1 MLAHESMLART
12 RWSVALAAAF
22 ALSTSYIDRQALS
35 ILAPT
40 VRDALHIDHRGY
52 GALIGGFSVAFL
64 VGAPLASRIVDKLG
78 PRSGLALSL
87 VVWSVVS
94 ALHGMASSFVALL
107 LLRVLLGA
115 SEAPSLPGAARA
127 VRRVLPPGSRSA
139 GYSLLF
145 TGSSLGAIIAAP
157 LVIGLNIAFGWK
169 IAFVAVSLIG
179 LLWLPLWLGATK
191 GTQTTLLRP
200 YAEPRQRIEEVTW
213 SEVLG
218 QPAVKR
224 ALILLALTAPAVGF
238 VYSWYA
244 QVLVERF
251 YEGQNDLWRY
261 LWVPPLFFEV
271 GAVAFGWGAAR
282 ERGKSGHTRP
292 LVIVGA
298 VLVAALCGVPYV
310 SSAGAATMLAGIA
323 MFGAGGIHVI
333 ATTDVL
339 GRVPAQLA
347 ARAGAATS
355 GVQTLVFAISAPL
368 IGTVLDATTS
378 YIPVL
383 LGLGCLALPGA
394 LIWAMFPTAAPAK
407 APALKVG

>member
-1 MLAHESMLART
+1 MLAHASPFTRT

-22 ALSTSYIDRQALS
+22 ALSASYIDRQALS
-35 ILAPT
+35 LLAPT
-40 VRDALHIDHRGY
+40 VRDALGIDHRGY
-52 GALIGGFSVAFL
+52 GALTGAFSMAFL
-64 VGAPLASRIVDKLG
+64 VGAPLASRLVDRLG

-157 LVIGLNIAFGWK
+157 LVIGLKMAVGWK
-169 IAFVAVSLIG
+169 LAFVAVSVIG

-191 GTQTTLLRP
+191 DSQATLLRP
-200 YAEPRQRIEEVTW
+200 HGEPRQRAEEVSW
-213 SEVLG
+213 AEVLA
-218 QPAVKR
+218 QPALKR
-224 ALILLALTAPAVGF
+224 AIVLLGLTAPAVGF
-238 VYSWYA
+238 VYNWYA
-244 QVLVERF
+244 QLLVERL
-251 YEGQNDLWRY
+251 YEGQNDLWKF
-261 LWVPPLFFEV
+261 LWLPPLFFEM
-271 GAVAFGWGAAR
+271 GAVAFGWVAR
-282 ERGKSGHTRP
+282 ERGSDGKSRA
-292 LVIVGA
+292 LAVVGA
-298 VLVAALCGVPYV
+298 LFVGALCAVPYV
-310 SSAGAATMLAGIA
+310 TTALAATALAGVAMIGAGA
-323 MFGAGGIHVI
+323 IHVL

-339 GRVPAQLA
+339 ARVPAHMA

-355 GVQTLVFAISAPL
+355 GAQTLVFALTAPM
-368 IGTVLDATTS
+368 IGTLIDATTS

-383 LGLGCLALPGA
+383 LGVGALALPGA
-394 LIWAMFPTAAPAK
+394 LVWAVWPASAPAK
-407 APALKVG
+407 ATAPSAG